1 MSVPPGGSA
10 MINGVIYQMLWCLL
24 EASRM
29 HVRQSNQGG
38 EGEGLVQATLV
49 LEPSS
54 GGDAALIRSEDE
66 SIVQL
71 KARSD
76 GSAWSLHDL
85 VHDVLS
91 DLYRAVDLERSQKFV
106 FFTEGHQG
114 NWQEAQE
121 FFSRL
126 RNLPALEAGQQVPD
140 ILDPMQNI
148 HFGGSLAL
156 PKLSSN
162 NPKPR
167 ASTLNERDFFEQIV
181 LILRKNKEF
190 AKEPKDV
197 TQHRLL
203 KLLTHLEFRWDEK
216 QSALRDRILQH
227 LRLIMDI
234 PDTAE
239 ETLRSLI
246 TALQERAIHGNAPIE
261 AKAFF
266 HEHGLSGAPLIRRQ
280 WPRLIDS
287 ATVMLNERLT
297 ALFDYSSSQDVRSAD
312 INLMDD
318 SNVSAWRRG
327 SASCLALSGESGQ
340 GKTWRLCGLSCALS
354 AVAPVVAFQGGRNA
368 RQIFTDAAH
377 DFWFTLCNHNN
388 HLRLDQIARRLRE
401 TGAVPSGDWLYIVVD
416 GVATSGEATELCQE
430 VGSIDG
436 VRLVFT
442 TSPEVAEYIAQKPEL
457 KSVVVLPVV
466 DFTEEEVRR
475 YVVNNDPV
483 RWHEIPIDLQRII
496 HRPLLARIYR
506 DLALSGGFDGKNEYA
521 LFDTYFRRHLVQELH
536 HAGFPG
542 AELFL
547 MRAALA
553 IWDGSPY
560 PWTFKQIIQTFD
572 FSEALLSDLLRRGW
586 LRRDIRNRFS
596 IWHDRLKEWLVAHA
610 LAEDLENEERQAVE
624 VGEALA
630 TIISHGLRFGVQNSN
645 AHRLMAYVPMDLCWQ
660 LSQRQKNN
668 SAVIQTLDALLATVE
683 EKSGDF
689 PIADRLYTNLLP
701 TIGSSIAPAVFLRLL
716 NSKRDHNDWLRREWI
731 TACLIQLE
739 TEALVP
745 TAIGLLDHDDRE
757 IRRSAI
763 EILTC
768 HPAGTSLLPLW
779 YSYQE
784 KMRQYI
790 DEAAGSDKEGLEK
803 QPESSFQRDDEWERT
818 LLRRALRASVALGVS
833 WLQKEID
840 RIPQIAQA
848 KNQDGAYMDVL
859 INLTR
864 HTEDGGAVWRD
875 CKESLRPWAA
885 DDDHQKSHCAREF
898 VEAIF
903 DWKDTSEVTW
913 LRNSAKTDK
922 DRLSAC
928 CIRALARI
936 APGEA
941 LEALSDLPLDQVRF
955 SASWG
960 LNYLLAQDLEATRER
975 LTELLKI
982 DENHRSSYV
991 VVFDQWP
998 ELLSTVTRDW
1008 LLDDEEPSGETD
1020 AKIDFK
1026 WQFIDRLADTN
1037 DFLSLRVLWRNAGGE
1052 VEERLV
1058 DQCVNTDT
1066 THNPYLERL
1075 SRALFKMAGSGLT
1088 RIINYH
1094 IASDAHFTR
1103 IEGIKQALLRP
1114 DEKTVRLLE
1123 GFALYDNRQIDTRQT
1138 AGTQSESSQR
1148 DSLDIYAYLSQ
1159 TALAAIKAY
1168 KPLIASVVLRAN
1180 KTGLDVLNETGGN
1193 IRFSDD
1199 DMAPAI
1205 QAIDNNPKN
1214 PGAIFAL
1221 GVGRRT
1227 DYIPFIV
1234 SVLKAERVEVDND
1247 ITNACHYAL
1256 AVMPN
1261 LPAEAVEA
1269 LALRLPHTHSGWLLL
1284 PPLMNNPSGSAL
1296 QVLVEYLRTG
1306 LMMFRTGP
1314 YSVADVNTLAGVAE
1328 YLLKKRDTQA
1338 EAIVLCKARFCEG
1351 QELDSA
1357 AQRIVMELAPCAR
1370 EYDAVRE
1377 ALDCQQVRDYLLLS
1391 AFRPSIFDG
1400 TQVVLGLAA
1409 FHPGDAYAAGLKIL
1423 QSEATQSRHG
1433 DAPWLLLD
1441 LDQNKAISDL
1451 LRFMALG
1458 KPSQS
1463 IRHSIA
1469 QALAEKATSNP
1480 DVCKIVLSHA
1490 SASSSRERSDACYI
1504 LGFMR
1509 PSEDV
1514 ITAVSD
1520 ALADENITV
1529 FRAACEAWHKLDT
1542 ARHIEELVEAFLVED
1557 DKAKRWVL
1565 LDAALETGDPGE
1577 SHRPAPGWLERAAV
1591 HLTRLEWDYI
1601 AEKLKS
1607 RREQRDQDLE
1617 RTDRLRDFE

>member
-24 EASRM
+24 ETSRM
-29 HVRQSNQGG
+29 HVRQSSQGG

-54 GGDAALIRSEDE
+54 GGDAALIRSENE
-66 SIVQL
+66 SVVQL

-85 VHDVLS
+85 VHDVLP
-91 DLYRAVDLERSQKFV
+91 DLYRAVNLERNQKFV

-114 NWQEAQE
+114 KWQEAQE

-126 RNLPALEAGQQVPD
+126 KSLPALEAGQQVSD
-140 ILDPMQNI
+140 VLDPMQRI
-148 HFGGSLAL
+148 RFGGSLV
-156 PKLSSN
+156 PPELSNN

-167 ASTLNERDFFEQIV
+167 NSTLSERDFFEQIV

-203 KLLTHLEFRWDEK
+203 KLLTHLEFRWDET
-216 QSALRDRILQH
+216 QSALRVRILQH
-227 LRLIMDI
+227 LRLIIDI

-246 TALQERAIHGNAPIE
+246 TALQERATRGNAPIE
-261 AKAFF
+261 AKEFF
-266 HEHGLSGAPLIRRQ
+266 HEHGLSGAPLVRRQ
-280 WPRLIDS
+280 WPRLIDA

-297 ALFDYSSSQDVRSAD
+297 ALFDYSSSQDVRSDD

-354 AVAPVVAFQGGRNA
+354 ATAPVVAFQGGRNA
-368 RQIFTDAAH
+368 RQISTDAAH
-377 DFWFTLCNHNN
+377 EFWFNLCNRNDHP
-388 HLRLDQIARRLRE
+388 RLDQIARRLRE
-401 TGAVPSGDWLYIVVD
+401 TGTVPSGDWLYIVVD
-416 GVATSGEATELCQE
+416 GVVTSGEATELCQE
-430 VGSIDG
+430 FASIDG

-442 TSPEVAEYIAQKPEL
+442 TSPEVADYVAQKPEL

-475 YVVNNDPV
+475 YVVNNDPI
-483 RWHEIPIDLQRII
+483 RWHEIPFDLQQII
-496 HRPLLARIYR
+496 RRPLLARIYR
-506 DLALSGGFDGKNEYA
+506 DLSLSGGFDGKNEYA
-521 LFDTYFRRHLVQELH
+521 LYDTYFRRHLIQELY

-547 MRAALA
+547 MRAGLA
-553 IWDGSPY
+553 IWDGCQY
-560 PWTFKQIIQTFD
+560 PWTSKKLIQTFG
-572 FSEALLSDLLRRGW
+572 FSEALLSDLLQRGW
-586 LRRDIRNRFS
+586 LRKDIRNRFS

-610 LAEDLENEERQAVE
+610 LAEDLENGERQAVD

-630 TIISHGLRFGVQNSN
+630 VIISHGLGFGVQKFD

-660 LSQRQKNN
+660 LSQRQKDN
-668 SAVIQTLDALLATVE
+668 SALPSIVDTVLATVE
-683 EKSGDF
+683 DKSGDF
-689 PIADRLYTNLLP
+689 PIAETLYTNLLP
-701 TIGSSIAPAVFLRLL
+701 TIGSDIAPALFLRLL
-716 NSKRDHNDWLRREWI
+716 NSSRDHNDWLRRKWI

-739 TEALVP
+739 TKALVP
-745 TAIGLLDHDDRE
+745 TAISLLTHEDRG
-757 IRRSAI
+757 IRHSAI

-768 HPAGTSLLPLW
+768 HPAGISLPPLW
-779 YSYQE
+779 NSYQ
-784 KMRQYI
+784 KRMHQYTHQN
-790 DEAAGSDKEGLEK
+790 AASDKNSLEE
-803 QPESSFQRDDEWERT
+803 QPESSFQRDDEWEMT
-818 LLRRALRASVALGVS
+818 LLRRALRASVALDVI
-833 WLQKEID
+833 WLKKEID
-840 RIPQIAQA
+840 RVPQIAQVTS
-848 KNQDGAYMDVL
+848 QEGAYVDVL
-859 INLTR
+859 ISLTR
-864 HTEDGGAVWRD
+864 HTEDGGAIWRD
-875 CKESLRPWAA
+875 CKESLRPWVAN
-885 DDDHQKSHCAREF
+885 DDHRHSHCAREF
-898 VEAIF
+898 VEAVF
-903 DWKDTSEVTW
+903 DWKDTSEVAW
-913 LRNSAKTDK
+913 LRNRAKTDT
-922 DRLSAC
+922 DRLGAC
-928 CIRALARI
+928 CIRVLARI

-941 LEALSDLPLDQVRF
+941 LEALSDLPLDQVRS

-982 DENHRSSYV
+982 DRDHRSSYLV
-991 VVFDQWP
+991 LFDQWP

-1020 AKIDFK
+1020 TKIDFK
-1026 WQFIDRLADTN
+1026 WQFVDRLADTN
-1037 DFLSLRVLWRNAGGE
+1037 DLLSLQILWRNAGGE

-1058 DQCVNTDT
+1058 DQCVNADT

-1075 SRALFKMAGSGLT
+1075 SRALFKMAGSGFT

-1094 IASDAHFTR
+1094 IASDAYFTR
-1103 IEGIKQALLRP
+1103 VEGIKQALLRP

-1123 GFALYDNRQIDTRQT
+1123 GLALYDNQRVDMRQT
-1138 AGTQSESSQR
+1138 AGTQSESGQK

-1205 QAIDNNPKN
+1205 QAINDNPKN

-1227 DYIPFIV
+1227 DYVPFIV
-1234 SVLKAERVEVDND
+1234 SVLNAERVEVDND

-1314 YSVADVNTLAGVAE
+1314 YSVANVNTLAEVAE
-1328 YLLKKRDTQA
+1328 YLLKNLEHQA
-1338 EAIVLCKARFCEG
+1338 EAVVLCKTRFCEG

-1357 AQRIVMELAPCAR
+1357 SQRIVMELAPFAR
-1370 EYDAVRE
+1370 EYDSVRE
-1377 ALDCQQVRDYLLLS
+1377 VLDCQQVRDYLLLA
-1391 AFRPSIFDG
+1391 AFRPGIFDG

-1423 QSEATQSRHG
+1423 QNEAAQNRHR

-1441 LDQNKAISDL
+1441 LDQNKAVSDL
-1451 LRFMALG
+1451 LKFMALG

-1469 QALAEKATSNP
+1469 QALAGKTSSNP
-1480 DVCKIVLSHA
+1480 DICKVVLNRA
-1490 SASSSRERSDACYI
+1490 SAASSRERSDACYI
-1504 LGFMR
+1504 LGFMH

-1514 ITAVSD
+1514 MTTVSV
-1520 ALADENITV
+1520 ALTDENITV

-1542 ARHIEELVEAFLVED
+1542 ARHVEELVKAFLVED

-1577 SHRPAPGWLERAAV
+1577 SQRPAPGWLERAAV

-1601 AEKLKS
+1601 AVKLKS